1 MPINYQQ
8 IQAQANQFCDR
19 ALKYRQALNR
29 ATSVLMDALTR
40 YGTRP
45 TELQPLIEKEAQTNK
60 SLRCAIPY
68 LEHISTAYK
77 LPMAF
82 DPIML
87 IAADG
92 SQINPSRHRQVD
104 FGLINVATI
113 CIQPGLDSPPH
124 IESESKLLDDFDQ
137 QNGQARLTED
147 LIALER
153 DILERVSLL
162 NQARKYSTPL
172 ITITDGPLEIF
183 RDTGETA
190 WFEKKLADYIQ
201 ILGECRSASIVTAG
215 YVDKPHSDL
224 VNHMLRLALEKLPIS
239 GSSLPTEIKNLRVPD
254 ACLFSDLLSDPGD
267 RSAVFAIQS
276 QWARHF
282 KDGLRLCF
290 FYLNVGRPQK
300 PSLARVE
307 LPAWCSEKPRLL
319 DNLHAA
325 IFRQCEI
332 LGTRPYPYILYRA
345 HELAVVT
352 FEETAQLENMLA
364 GELQARGMDAGVKS
378 NKQSAK
384 DLPGRGRYP

>member
-8 IQAQANQFCDR
+8 IQAQSNQFCIR
-19 ALKYRQALNR
+19 ALKHNQAISRLTN
-29 ATSVLMDALTR
+29 VLMDALTK
-40 YGTRP
+40 YEDHQ
-45 TELQPLIEKEAQTNK
+45 TELQQLVERETQTNQ

-68 LEHISTAYK
+68 RERITTVHK
-77 LPMAF
+77 LPASFEPVM
-82 DPIML
+82 I

-113 CIQPGLDSPPH
+113 CIRPGLDIPPK
-124 IESESKLLDDFDQ
+124 IESESRLLDDFNQ
-137 QNGQARLTED
+137 QNGQTRLTD
-147 LIALER
+147 DRIALER
-153 DILERVSLL
+153 DILERAFLL
-162 NQARKYSTPL
+162 NQARKYPAPL

-183 RDTGETA
+183 RETGETV
-190 WFEKKLADYIQ
+190 WFEKKLLEYFQ
-201 ILGECRSASIVTAG
+201 ILGECRNSSIVTAG

-224 VNHMLRLALEKLPIS
+224 VNHLLRLALEKLPIS
-239 GSSLPTEIKNLRVPD
+239 GLSLLNETEEVHVPD
-254 ACLFSDLLSDPGD
+254 ACLFSGLLSVPGD

-282 KDGLRLCF
+282 KDELHLCF
-290 FYLNVGRPQK
+290 FYLNVGLPSK

-307 LPAWCSEKPRLL
+307 LPAWCAENSQLL
-319 DNLHAA
+319 DNLHGA

-332 LGTRPYPYILYRA
+332 MGTRPYPYILHRA

-352 FEETAQLENMLA
+352 YEEAAHLENMLA
-364 GELQARGMDAGVKS
+364 TELNTRGIEVGVKS

>member
-8 IQAQANQFCDR
+8 IQAQTDQFCDR
-19 ALKYRQALNR
+19 VLRYRQALNR
-29 ATSVLMDALTR
+29 AAIVLMDALTR
-40 YGTRP
+40 YGTHP
-45 TELQPLIEKEAQTNK
+45 TELQQLIENDSKTNK

-68 LEHISTAYK
+68 QENISTAYK
-77 LPMAF
+77 LPVAYE
-82 DPIML
+82 PILL

-92 SQINPSRHRQVD
+92 SQINPNRHRQVD

-113 CIQPGLDSPPH
+113 CIQPGRDSPPQ

-147 LIALER
+147 LISLER
-153 DILERVSLL
+153 DILERISLL
-162 NQARKYSTPL
+162 NQARKYPTPL

-183 RDTGETA
+183 RETGEAA

-201 ILGECRSASIVTAG
+201 ILGECRSASIVTTG

-224 VNHMLRLALEKLPIS
+224 VNHMLRLALEKLPVS
-239 GSSLPTEIKNLRVPD
+239 GSTLPTEIENVRVPD
-254 ACLFSDLLSDPGD
+254 ACLFSELLSDPGD
-267 RSAVFAIQS
+267 RSAIFAIQS

-282 KDGLRLCF
+282 KDDLRLCF
-290 FYLNVGRPQK
+290 FYLNVGRPKK

-307 LPAWCSEKPRLL
+307 LPAWCAEKPQML
-319 DNLHAA
+319 DTLHAE
-325 IFRQCEI
+325 IFRQCQI
-332 LGTRPYPYILYRA
+332 MGTRPYPYILHRA

-352 FEETAQLENMLA
+352 FEESAQLEKILA
-364 GELQARGMDAGVKS
+364 GELQARGVDAGVKS

>member
-8 IQAQANQFCDR
+8 IQVQVDQFCDR
-19 ALKYRQALNR
+19 ALNHRQALNR
-29 ATSVLMDALTR
+29 AASVLMDALKR
-40 YGTRP
+40 YGTHP
-45 TELQPLIEKEAQTNK
+45 TELQQLVEKDTQTNN

-68 LEHISTAYK
+68 QEHISTTYK
-77 LPMAF
+77 LPVNFESM
-82 DPIML
+82 ML

-92 SQINPSRHRQVD
+92 SQINPNRHRQVD

-113 CIQPGLDSPPH
+113 CIQPGLDTPPH
-124 IESESKLLDDFDQ
+124 IESESKLLDDYGQ

-162 NQARKYSTPL
+162 NQARKYPSPL

-183 RDTGETA
+183 RETGETA

-201 ILGECRSASIVTAG
+201 ILGECQSASIVTTG

-224 VNHMLRLALEKLPIS
+224 VNHMLRLALEKLPIP
-239 GSSLPTEIKNLRVPD
+239 GSNLSAEIENVRVPD
-254 ACLFSDLLSDPGD
+254 ACLFSDLLSAPGD

-282 KDGLRLCF
+282 KDALRLCF

-307 LPAWCSEKPRLL
+307 LPAWCAEKPQLL

-332 LGTRPYPYILYRA
+332 MGTRPYPYILHRA

-352 FEETAQLENMLA
+352 FEETSQLENMLA